1 VEVLVVVDPVVV
13 APVGKVVVVEAGV
26 VGIVVEVEVG
36 VGVGAE
42 GIVVVVVG
50 VVVVGIVVVV
60 VEVVVVGNHLEQHQ
74 FVQYLGQLLDEA
86 ELVVVVHVVG
96 VVEVVGLV
104 RRVVLHERR
113 HMQLGL
119 GQLQHFRQ

>member
-60 VEVVVVGNHLEQHQ
+60 EVVVVGNHLEQHQ

-104 RRVVLHERR
+104 RRVVQHERR
-113 HMQLGL
+113 HKQLGL